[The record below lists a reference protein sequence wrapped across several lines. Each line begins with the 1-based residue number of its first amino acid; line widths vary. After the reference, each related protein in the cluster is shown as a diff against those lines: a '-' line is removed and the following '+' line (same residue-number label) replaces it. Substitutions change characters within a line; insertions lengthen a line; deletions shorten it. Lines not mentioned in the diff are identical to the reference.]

1 MWWRWAAGAA
11 AVAGAREAVAML
23 GEDEGGLRL
32 LGLVVGGW
40 GCARADARRVWVW
53 FDWEGIG
60 APDTCVV
67 GGRWRRGLDNPPS
80 PPFIPPPLLSI
91 LHL

>member
-1 MWWRWAAGAA
+1 
-11 AVAGAREAVAML
+11 ML

-32 LGLVVGGW
+32 LGLVVGG
-40 GCARADARRVWVW
+40 GCARADARRALVW

-60 APDTCVV
+60 APDTVWWED
-67 GGRWRRGLDNPPS
+67 GGKEEEGGGGDLVNPP
-80 PPFIPPPLLSI
+80 PFLPPPLLSI